1 MLFNCKT
8 LSNEDWNIHREGHAP
23 VSLKCN
29 IRRMVQRPRND
40 PRNEKK
46 FAGNS
51 EKGGSKRSSV
61 HLSATVTKFWT
72 SAYMQVKDRGEGE
85 WRISGACRKMDVQ
98 ARIGW
103 VCMRRNLIFLPRH
116 VSNLMWQQQ
125 KMWRNKPETR
135 DSNNASGFPDFPPTD
150 SRTEVRTDIKIFKKC
165 F

>member
-8 LSNEDWNIHREGHAP
+8 LSNEDWNIHGEGYAP

-40 PRNEKK
+40 PRNKRK

-72 SAYMQVKDRGEGE
+72 SAYMQVKHRGEGE

-103 VCMRRNLIFLPRH
+103 VCMWRNLIFLPRH

-125 KMWRNKPETR
+125 KCGEINLKPGTVWI
-135 DSNNASGFPDFPPTD
+135 
-150 SRTEVRTDIKIFKKC
+150 SRFSTHRQSDRSQNWY
-165 F
+165 